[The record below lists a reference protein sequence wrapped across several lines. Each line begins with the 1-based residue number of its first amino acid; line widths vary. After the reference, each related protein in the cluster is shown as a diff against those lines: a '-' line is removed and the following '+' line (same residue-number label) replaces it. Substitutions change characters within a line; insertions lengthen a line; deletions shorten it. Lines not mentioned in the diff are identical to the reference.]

1 MCTRASLLQC
11 LHGWRESLTTTLKII
26 TGVKGHDVHK
36 ELKWREAF
44 AFFFLLLTSADG
56 HNKITNPP
64 PFTLDHHLG
73 HTLVHDSL
81 QQAPRREGRHY
92 ANKCLVPLIQNKFTT
107 LSSLIFRHGIVWNS
121 QIWRT
126 SSFGYHEKVVTSLLC
141 KVVTIPKSSRQ

>member
-11 LHGWRESLTTTLKII
+11 LRGWRESLTTTLKII

-44 AFFFLLLTSADG
+44 ASYKCRWTQQNYKPS
-56 HNKITNPP
+56 

-107 LSSLIFRHGIVWNS
+107 LSSLIFRRGIVWGS